1 MARRMSAM
9 ERIRKYLGL
18 TVNLENIKDAEGLK
32 ALGFTCRYLPD
43 PPEDFDEFEF
53 VTDLEEIDN
62 LGLMVAVELM
72 TIKRIFFGLISP
84 EDPDAF
90 TALSDTQL
98 RNLLTRHGQTLIRFF
113 DYITQ

>member
-1 MARRMSAM
+1 MAREMSAM

-18 TVNLENIKDAEGLK
+18 TVNLDNIKDAKGLK

-53 VTDLEEIDN
+53 VTDLEELDN

-84 EDPDAF
+84 EDPDDI
-90 TALSDTQL
+90 TALSDAQL
-98 RNLLTRHGQTLIRFF
+98 KNLLARHGQTLIRFF